1 MVARSRSPSDEEGSV
16 ENESPIARI
25 IREAIEAVAAPDV
38 RLQIMHRARHMSR
51 EHEIPQSGEP
61 LRTFVDKHLRTATA
75 FYLGNEAAEAVMKNL
90 EPLVSLAQE
99 IASRPPHRRA
109 GQREPTQRMGRER
122 QLSGV
127 SPKDQLLGSDS
138 YTDTSKYPTVQPLG
152 SALPM
157 VFVATSSQ
165 ERCAGIKEHL
175 QEAAAVQQIED
186 VVAFLDN
193 LKATASLSPLVV
205 IDCVEASVQPA
216 TIATLAH
223 ELPKGSGVLLWGATD
238 HHRKLVDVATRDRGW
253 LRCDAEASPE
263 DVATLIRMLLGE

>member
-1 MVARSRSPSDEEGSV
+1 M
-16 ENESPIARI
+16 ENENPIARI
-25 IREAIEAVAAPDV
+25 IREAIEAVAAPEV
-38 RLQIMHRARHMSR
+38 RLQIMHRALHMSR
-51 EHEIPQSGEP
+51 EHEVPQSGEP

-99 IASRPPHRRA
+99 IASRPPHRKA
-109 GQREPTQRMGRER
+109 GRRDPTQRTRRER
-122 QLSGV
+122 QQSGV
-127 SPKDQLLGSDS
+127 SPRDILNPQAE
-138 YTDTSKYPTVQPLG
+138 TDTSKYPTVQPLG

-165 ERCAGIKEHL
+165 ERCAGIETHL

-193 LKATASLSPLVV
+193 LKATSSLSPLVV
-205 IDCVEASVQPA
+205 IDCVEASVQPS

-238 HHRKLVDVATRDRGW
+238 QHRKLVDVATRDRGW
-253 LRCDAEASPE
+253 LQCNAEASPG
-263 DVATLIRMLLGE
+263 DLAALIKMLLGE